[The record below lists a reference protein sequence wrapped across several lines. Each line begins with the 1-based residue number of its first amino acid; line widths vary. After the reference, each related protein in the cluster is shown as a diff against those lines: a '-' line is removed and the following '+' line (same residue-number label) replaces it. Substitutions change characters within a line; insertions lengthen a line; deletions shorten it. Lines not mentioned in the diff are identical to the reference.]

1 MKKSSWISGGILIL
15 SFFSGVF
22 IFKKNQQ
29 SSVTYET
36 IKKSSIVES
45 VYGIGTLTAEKSL
58 SIKSGVTSTI
68 LKLYVQEG
76 KVVKKGAPL
85 TNLEGIGTFTA
96 PFAGTIVSSPFKEGE
111 TVFPQTSIMTL
122 IDLTKTYL
130 LVSIEQQGALRIK
143 PGLPVRVSFDG
154 LRDKVFN
161 GRVES
166 IYSNTSDFLA
176 RISVQSLPQ
185 IILPGMTADVSIV
198 LQEKKDILLVPVA
211 ALELKNAV
219 IKRNGKI
226 LRIPI
231 ELGLTDGAYAE
242 VKSGDIKVG
251 DEAVMRKRVAP

>member
-166 IYSNTSDFLA
+166 I
-176 RISVQSLPQ
+176 
-185 IILPGMTADVSIV
+185 LPGMTADVSIV